1 MTKSC
6 DGDQSVALLLTL
18 ITNCLGIVTVPLAI
32 QYFVYSS
39 SSVSFQYSDVF
50 TKLCITVLC
59 PSVLG
64 VLLRAR
70 FRAVANFS
78 KSHKVSLSLFSTFN
92 LVCIIWQTLSSS
104 ASLIRQQSAERILL
118 VIFTSSLLHL
128 TFLGMMYIL
137 TSRLFMP
144 LKATERVALM
154 IMCAQK
160 SPAVAVTIIAFITDS
175 TAEQGLLSVPAL
187 LGQLAQIF
195 IDSFL
200 VRYLKRMVS
209 YERTA
214 NLKSLMLVYPSS
226 S

>member
-1 MTKSC
+1 
-6 DGDQSVALLLTL
+6 
-18 ITNCLGIVTVPLAI
+18 
-32 QYFVYSS
+32 
-39 SSVSFQYSDVF
+39 
-50 TKLCITVLC
+50 
-59 PSVLG
+59 
-64 VLLRAR
+64 
-70 FRAVANFS
+70 
-78 KSHKVSLSLFSTFN
+78 
-92 LVCIIWQTLSSS
+92 
-104 ASLIRQQSAERILL
+104 
-118 VIFTSSLLHL
+118 
-128 TFLGMMYIL
+128 
-137 TSRLFMP
+137 MP